1 MPIKKWNKLP
11 LEMQTEEVREYYD
24 ILRKKQFSLF
34 IKRVFDFVFSAVML
48 IILSPLFLL
57 LALMI
62 KIDSKGP
69 VFYRQERVTQYGKRF
84 KIHKFRSMVADA
96 DRAGTQVT
104 LSNDSR
110 VTKVGRFIRKC
121 RLDEIAQLIDVISG
135 KMTFVGTRPEVPK
148 FVAAYTPEMT
158 ATLLLPAGVTSEAS
172 IYFKDEADLLDR
184 AEHAEE
190 EYVNNIL
197 PVKMQYNLEALR
209 RFSLRREAGI
219 LIKTVLAVFGKD
231 KKKEET
237 PSSQKQGKQERKAC
251 GEETTKE

>member
-1 MPIKKWNKLP
+1 MPIKNWDKLP

-34 IKRVFDFVFSAVML
+34 IKRTFDIVFSAVML

-84 KIHKFRSMVADA
+84 KIHKFRSMVAGA

-121 RLDEIAQLIDVISG
+121 RLDEIAQLIDVLSG

-148 FVAAYTPEMT
+148 FVAAYTPEMK

-172 IYFKDEADLLDR
+172 IYFKDEAELLDR

-190 EYVNNIL
+190 EYVSNIL
-197 PVKMQYNLEALR
+197 PVKMRYNLEALR
-209 RFSLRREAGI
+209 HFSLRREAC
-219 LIKTVLAVFGKD
+219 LLFKTVLAVFGKD

-237 PSSQKQGKQERKAC
+237 PSSQKEGKQERNAH
-251 GEETTKE
+251 GDETPKE